1 MKLVLIRDCN
11 AVMSEENK
19 FMGWIDSPLSNKGQ
33 MEAQEIGKKLT
44 ALHIDFGIAYTS
56 VLRRAKDTLAII
68 ANELGTPIKT
78 RETFKLNAK
87 HYGVLEGKNKDEAR
101 YMYGD
106 KQIASWRRSFDEK
119 PPELVITDERFPGN
133 DPKYADILKFEL
145 PLSESQKDVYARVID
160 YFEHEIST
168 FLKIG
173 ENVLLVTHGSPLR
186 TVVKYLENIPD
197 EEMAT
202 IEVEKGEII
211 VYELDDELKV
221 VNKTITK

>member
-1 MKLVLIRDCN
+1 MKLILIRDCN

-19 FMGWIDSPLSNKGQ
+19 FMGWIDSPLSNKGRA
-33 MEAQEIGKKLT
+33 EAKEIGKKLA

-56 VLRRAKDTLAII
+56 VLRRAKETLAII
-68 ANELGTPIKT
+68 ASELGTPIKT
-78 RETFKLNAK
+78 RETHKLNAK

-106 KQIASWRRSFDEK
+106 EQIASWRRSFDEK
-119 PPELVITDERFPGN
+119 PPELVITDDRFPGN

-211 VYELDDELKV
+211 VYELDDDLKV
-221 VNKTITK
+221 VNKTVTR